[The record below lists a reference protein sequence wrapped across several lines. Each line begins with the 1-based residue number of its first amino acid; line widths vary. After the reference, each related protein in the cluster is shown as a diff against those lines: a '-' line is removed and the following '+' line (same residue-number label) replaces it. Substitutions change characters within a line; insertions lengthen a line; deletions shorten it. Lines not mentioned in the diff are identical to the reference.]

1 MSNDKARSYGVSDA
15 PLNKL
20 EDDKLGFKSSV
31 ESLQRFISNCQ
42 TPMTIGI
49 QGGWGTGKTSLMKMI
64 EGGLDPHTIKV
75 WINTWQY
82 AQVYDEKVLPLSI
95 IGGLADG
102 LAKEGTAWA
111 EKIRGGLREASALAK
126 LAVKAKLGL
135 DFDTISRPDHM
146 DGVTIV
152 EQMHN
157 KFKETIAAIHG
168 KNDAARI
175 VFFIDDLDR
184 IAPHVAVA
192 ILEAIKNFIE
202 VHGCVFVL
210 AIDFD
215 VIMRGLEGRSGVEGR
230 EFFEKIIQVPFHL
243 RAQSSAYTGYLTSYL
258 NAVDGS
264 TRTYEGVDLEML
276 FEPTTRM
283 NPRAIKRAFNLY
295 SLLMEMNRTANDE
308 RSKMLLLAMTCL
320 QVSSLY
326 WPVYTALAKAEVP
339 VEVLLRMSNGG
350 KIVSYAKAAEK
361 EQATKVWNEQ
371 YKVILKLAE
380 KGGKAEPDLV
390 ADLGEIATFFIGILD
405 SNADG
410 GISQEE
416 AEVLHGMLDISSA
429 TTETE
434 DNKQRRNVVSFLQLQ
449 EAGLIPK
456 GVTKLVCTEVPKK
469 VHMVFK
475 GTHHRVHPSIQAGA
489 KAKGDPMYL
498 RVYTR
503 DLLEMQTPPSNYVDY
518 WKLEIDGPEKNL
530 GKLIE
535 EYRKR
540 AEG

>member
-1 MSNDKARSYGVSDA
+1 MSNDKGRSYGVSDA

-64 EGGLDPHTIKV
+64 DGGLDPHTIKV

-95 IGGLADG
+95 IGGLADE

-126 LAVKAKLGL
+126 LAAKAKLGL
-135 DFDTISRPDHM
+135 DFDAISRPDHM

-152 EQMHN
+152 EQMYN
-157 KFKETIAAIHG
+157 KFKETIATIHG

-184 IAPHVAVA
+184 IAPRVAVA

-202 VHGCVFVL
+202 VEGCVFVL

-215 VIMRGLEGRSGVEGR
+215 VIVRGLEGRSGVEGR

-243 RAQSSAYTGYLTSYL
+243 RPQVSSFDEYLTSHL
-258 NAVDGS
+258 LAIHGGK
-264 TRTYEGVDLEML
+264 EGEATADLQII
-276 FEPTTRM
+276 FGPTTRM

-295 SLLMEMNRTANDE
+295 SLLMEMNEAAKDD
-308 RSKMLLLAMTCL
+308 RSKKLLLAMTCL

-326 WPVYTALAKAEVP
+326 WPVYTALSKADAP
-339 VEVLLRMSNGG
+339 VEVLLRMIDGG
-350 KIVSYAKAAEK
+350 EAVSYAKAAEK
-361 EQATKVWNEQ
+361 EQATKVWGEQ
-371 YKVILKLAE
+371 YKVILELALRV
-380 KGGKAEPDLV
+380 GKTELELREELTDI
-390 ADLGEIATFFIGILD
+390 GSFIVTVLD
-405 SNADG
+405 QNADG
-410 GISQEE
+410 SVSRQE
-416 AEVLHGMLDISSA
+416 ADVLHRMLSISAA
-429 TTETE
+429 TNEMDDGRE
-434 DNKQRRNVVSFLQLQ
+434 RRQIVSFLDLR
-449 EAGLIPK
+449 EAKLIPD
-456 GVTKLVCTEVPKK
+456 GVSKLVFQEGRTTGGK
-469 VHMVFK
+469 VHMVFRGK
-475 GTHHRVHPSIQAGA
+475 QHRVHLSIKAGA
-489 KAKGDPMYL
+489 KGAQKNL
-498 RVYTR
+498 RIYTGE
-503 DLLEMQTPPSNYVDY
+503 LLGVTPPSNYADY
-518 WKLEIDGPEKNL
+518 WKLEIEGPEKNL

-540 AEG
+540 NEG